1 MADRTPYSLT
11 VERTADGPRLVAI
24 GPDGERAA
32 EFDMARDGARLL
44 ARELLAASGDGTE
57 RTFTPEAARG

>member
-1 MADRTPYSLT
+1 MGEDTPLALF
-11 VERTADGPRLVAI
+11 VERTDAGPRLVASR
-24 GPDGERAA
+24 PDGERVA
-32 EFDMARDGARLL
+32 EFDLDRAGARLI